1 MLDMDVTPTDST
13 VTISDPAK
21 QDLSDSVFVTVDV
34 VVDIDDNVTIVEFK
48 HVPEAIVDD
57 V

>member
-48 HVPEAIVDD
+48 HVPEAIVND